1 MPRTCLC
8 HAHLQTAR
16 YDVRRAE
23 KEEEGVERREMKKN
37 GVGGSRTF
45 DLPPETGVLLES
57 NWELG
62 TPSRHL
68 RLASPTRQ
76 AQKKVVVTEMR
87 MARKGEKGKKRK
99 KRIYSRSIEAAN
111 KKKRMAVVSVLTERR
126 FWVAVAFWVRVL
138 WYVCVRT
145 LSGKQSSPVSSSRS
159 SSADIASSKRL
170 LFNFSSIAI
179 EQPHCSRDT
188 LCAGNPVLIAAAS

>member
-87 MARKGEKGKKRK
+87 MARKGEKGKKK
-99 KRIYSRSIEAAN
+99 GKNEYTPGALKQQTKRSVWRWCRYLQSEGFGLQWHSGSGFCGMSASAHYR
-111 KKKRMAVVSVLTERR
+111 VSNRHLCHRLVHHRPISHH
-126 FWVAVAFWVRVL
+126 
-138 WYVCVRT
+138 
-145 LSGKQSSPVSSSRS
+145 LSVSSLTSPPS
-159 SSADIASSKRL
+159 L
-170 LFNFSSIAI
+170 
-179 EQPHCSRDT
+179 
-188 LCAGNPVLIAAAS
+188 